1 MKIYMNNAATSFP
14 KPPCVAEAA
23 RASLTELPGAAN
35 RGGIEDVS
43 VFDLCRERLGELMRI
58 ERTERIV
65 LLQNATA
72 GLNLALLG
80 FPFERGDAVVTTL
93 AEHNSVLRPLFELE
107 RRGVIKTIFVAPDK
121 SGRVDAGEIERAV
134 EKSGA
139 RLCVFTH
146 ASNVTGAVNDA
157 GAICAAAKKHGA
169 TTLLDASQTLG
180 FIDID
185 VSDIGADMIAFTGHK
200 YLLGPQGSGGLYV
213 GENIDLCPT
222 LFGGT
227 GVLSDLDTMPEAY
240 PQHLEAGT
248 GNETSFAGLAAALEW
263 AKANPIDRDGVIS
276 RLERLERGISDA
288 GAKLVEVKGER
299 TPVLSFTC
307 DGMSCSDAG
316 FLLEESYD
324 IICRTGLHC
333 APKIFAPIGR
343 EGGTVRLSMSRFTSD
358 EEISEVVCAVGEIA
372 GEAL

>member
-23 RASLTELPGAAN
+23 RASLSELPGAAN

-43 VFDLCRERLGELMRI
+43 VFDLCRERLGALMNIEL
-58 ERTERIV
+58 TERIV
-65 LLQNATA
+65 LLPNATA
-72 GLNLALLG
+72 GLNLALFG
-80 FPFERGDAVVTTL
+80 FPFKRGDVVVTTL

-107 RRGVIKTIFVAPDK
+107 RRGVIKTVFITPDK
-121 SGRVDAGEIERAV
+121 SGRVGAGEVERAI
-134 EKSGA
+134 EKNNA

-157 GAICAAAKKHGA
+157 KAICSAAKKHGA
-169 TTLLDASQTLG
+169 TALLDASQTLG

-185 VSDIGADMIAFTGHK
+185 AADIGADMIAFTGHK

-213 GENIDLCPT
+213 AENIELRPT

-227 GVLSDLDTMPEAY
+227 GVLSDLDTMPDAY

-263 AKANPIDRDGVIS
+263 AAANPIDKNSVIS
-276 RLERLERGISDA
+276 RLDRLAEGIKGA
-288 GAKLVEVKGER
+288 GARLVEVKGER
-299 TPVLSFTC
+299 TPVLSFTLE
-307 DGMSCSDAG
+307 GMSCADAG
-316 FLLEESYD
+316 FLLEDSYD

-333 APKIFAPIGR
+333 APKIFAPIGC

-358 EEISEVVCAVGEIA
+358 DEISEVIAAVSEIA
-372 GEAL
+372 GESL

>member
-43 VFDLCRERLGELMRI
+43 VFDLCRERLGALMKI
-58 ERTERIV
+58 ERTERIA

-72 GLNLALLG
+72 GLNLALFG

-93 AEHNSVLRPLFELE
+93 AEHNSVLRPLYELE
-107 RRGVIKTIFVAPDK
+107 RRGDIKTVFVAPDK
-121 SGRVDAGEIERAV
+121 SGRVNSGEMERAI

-157 GAICAAAKKHGA
+157 RAICAYAKKHGA
-169 TTLLDASQTLG
+169 ATLLDASQTLG

-185 VSDIGADMIAFTGHK
+185 AGDIGADMIAFTSHK

-213 GENIDLCPT
+213 GENIELRPT

-263 AKANPIDRDGVIS
+263 TAANPIDRGGVIS
-276 RLERLERGISDA
+276 RLERLSEGIRDA
-288 GAKLVEVKGER
+288 GARLVEVEGER

-307 DGMSCSDAG
+307 EGMSCADAG
-316 FLLEESYD
+316 FLLEDSYD

-343 EGGTVRLSMSRFTSD
+343 DGGTVRLSMSRFTSD
-358 EEISEVVCAVGEIA
+358 EEISEVISAVGEIA
-372 GEAL
+372 GESL

>member
-14 KPPCVAEAA
+14 KPECVAQAA
-23 RASLTELPGAAN
+23 AASLTELPGAAN

-43 VFDLCRERLGELMRI
+43 VFDLCRERLGALMSV

-65 LLQNATA
+65 LLPNATA

-80 FPFERGDAVVTTL
+80 FPFERGDVVLTTL
-93 AEHNSVLRPLFELE
+93 AEHNSTLRPLYELE
-107 RRGVIKTIFVAPDK
+107 RRGIIQTVFITTDA
-121 SGRVDAGEIERAV
+121 SGRVDPAEWARAV
-134 EKSGA
+134 YDSRP

-157 GAICAAAKKHGA
+157 KALCAEAKKVGA
-169 TTLLDASQTLG
+169 VTLLDASQTLG

-185 VSDIGADMIAFTGHK
+185 ASDIGADMIAFTGHK

-213 GENIDLCPT
+213 SEAVGLRPT

-227 GVLSDLDTMPEAY
+227 GVLSDLDTMPDAY

-248 GNETSFAGLAAALEW
+248 GNETSFAGLAAALKW
-263 AKANPIDRDGVIS
+263 AEENPIEREAVINRIDRLADGI
-276 RLERLERGISDA
+276 RRA
-288 GAKLVEVKGER
+288 GARVVEVSGAR
-299 TPVLSFTC
+299 TPVLSFTLE
-307 DGMSCSDAG
+307 GMSCSDAG
-316 FLLEESYD
+316 FLLEDSYD

-333 APKIFAPIGR
+333 APKVFAPIGC
-343 EGGTVRLSMSRFTSD
+343 EGGTVRLSISRFTTDD
-358 EEISEVVCAVGEIA
+358 EIDEAVAAVSEIA
-372 GEAL
+372 GERL